1 MQFKEKGGRFMEQ
14 IDEVLDPRLIKLN
27 LNASSKRDA
36 ITQLSETLK
45 DADYINDVP
54 SFVKDIY
61 LREKEGI
68 TGIGDGIAIPHG
80 KSDYVTKVGVAIGV
94 FNKPIEWETL
104 DDEGVTVVILFA
116 VSNDTE
122 SACNQLKLLSLF
134 AARLGHEDVIE
145 KLKKATSSAELIA
158 AFTEKEG
165 LGQ

>member
-1 MQFKEKGGRFMEQ
+1 MEQ

-94 FNKPIEWETL
+94 F
-104 DDEGVTVVILFA
+104 
-116 VSNDTE
+116 
-122 SACNQLKLLSLF
+122 
-134 AARLGHEDVIE
+134 
-145 KLKKATSSAELIA
+145 
-158 AFTEKEG
+158 
-165 LGQ
+165 

>member
-1 MQFKEKGGRFMEQ
+1 MEQ

-122 SACNQLKLLSLF
+122 SARNQLKLLSLF
-134 AARLGHEDVIE
+134 AAWLGHVDVIE